1 MYFDTHAHYYDD
13 AFDADRDEVLSALPA
28 AWKAMLDFAARCREC
43 VPHVIMTIVNKD
55 KTPEEIERCRRL
67 TMDLGVTLRVRTYI
81 PD

>member
-1 MYFDTHAHYYDD
+1 
-13 AFDADRDEVLSALPA
+13 
-28 AWKAMLDFAARCREC
+28 MLDFAARCREY

-67 TMDLGVTLRVRTYI
+67 TTDLGVTLRVRTYI